1 MIGDHMKRLAVA
13 VLSLALAAMLLGVAC
28 GDDDSEDEAEVEA
41 AVQAAFD
48 SWNAKDLDGVLA
60 AFTDAGLISVFGE
73 EGQPVEEVKLG
84 LEFFVGEPLI
94 TNAEYSETT
103 VEGDTATT
111 EVQAV
116 FGMAFD
122 ADRYTLVR
130 QDGTWKVDRTDN
142 IAVEIPDGTETIEAK
157 TFEFGFTIDTDALA
171 AATGPVAIAIENI
184 GTQPHELVIVRV
196 PADADILAL
205 FESEEPEIELIGVEG
220 PLTPLASFNLV
231 FTQALEPGR
240 YAILCFLP
248 DLTEGPDGTPHV
260 FKGMLAEFTR

>member
-1 MIGDHMKRLAVA
+1 MRTHKDLL
-13 VLSLALAAMLLGVAC
+13 VLGAAAIVIAAMLLSAAC
-28 GDDDSEDEAEVEA
+28 GDDDEAEVEA

-73 EGQPVEEVKLG
+73 EGQPVEEVKFG

-94 TNAEYSETT
+94 TNAEYSGTT

-130 QDGTWKVDRTDN
+130 
-142 IAVEIPDGTETIEAK
+142 
-157 TFEFGFTIDTDALA
+157 
-171 AATGPVAIAIENI
+171 
-184 GTQPHELVIVRV
+184 
-196 PADADILAL
+196 
-205 FESEEPEIELIGVEG
+205 
-220 PLTPLASFNLV
+220 
-231 FTQALEPGR
+231 
-240 YAILCFLP
+240 
-248 DLTEGPDGTPHV
+248 
-260 FKGMLAEFTR
+260 